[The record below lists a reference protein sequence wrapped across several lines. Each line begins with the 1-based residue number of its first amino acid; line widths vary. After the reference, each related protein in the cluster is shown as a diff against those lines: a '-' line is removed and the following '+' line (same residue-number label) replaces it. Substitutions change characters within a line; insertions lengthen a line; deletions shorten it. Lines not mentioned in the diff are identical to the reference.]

1 MTTSASGTVPG
12 VTHEQALANMRLF
25 ASQVAPRVREAKV

>member
-1 MTTSASGTVPG
+1 MSPG

-25 ASQVAPRVREAKV
+25 ASDVIPRVRDAVKI